1 MKHWTVYIPQCLK
14 IKSGYISYILAHR
27 AVNSPALFIPRGFGE
42 SGNAIFSFLGE
53 WGIESHS
60 SGNRVGESGNWGIK
74 IFKLIHYKHNFKLD
88 FLVLCMEWEY
98 TSLKN
103 QPKLDEYKK
112 NLHFSDFHLIFFI
125 FFFGF
130 CSFFLKLSN
139 FFVKFSNVR
148 GIGEWWAGNRGIG
161 ESQNSFPG
169 ESGSENV
176 SGNPGNGFPGFPV
189 TALLPPINLLLRAN
203 WKSRTQW

>member
-1 MKHWTVYIPQCLK
+1 MTFHHVCLNLH
-14 IKSGYISYILAHR
+14 IYSNISDFHCLAWNIGTR
-27 AVNSPALFIPRGFGE
+27 AVNSPALFIPRGIGE

-112 NLHFSDFHLIFFI
+112 NLHFSDFSLMFF
-125 FFFGF
+125 
-130 CSFFLKLSN
+130 N
-139 FFVKFSNVR
+139 FFSDFVHFFWNYPIFSWNFPMF
-148 GIGEWWAGNRGIG
+148 GESGNDGRGIG
-161 ESQNSFPG
+161 ESGRAKIHS
-169 ESGSENV
+169 
-176 SGNPGNGFPGFPV
+176 PGNRGVKMCRVPRGTGSPGSPWQ
-189 TALLPPINLLLRAN
+189 PYMYP
-203 WKSRTQW
+203 K

>member
-1 MKHWTVYIPQCLK
+1 MANGNAAVT
-14 IKSGYISYILAHR
+14 R

-112 NLHFSDFHLIFFI
+112 NLHFSDFPLIFLFFFRILFI
-125 FFFGF
+125 FSEIIQFFREIF
-130 CSFFLKLSN
+130 QCSGNRGMMGGESGN
-139 FFVKFSNVR
+139 RGEPKFIPR
-148 GIGEWWAGNRGIG
+148 GIGEWKCVG
-161 ESQNSFPG
+161 
-169 ESGSENV
+169 
-176 SGNPGNGFPGFPV
+176 
-189 TALLPPINLLLRAN
+189 
-203 WKSRTQW
+203 

>member
-1 MKHWTVYIPQCLK
+1 M
-14 IKSGYISYILAHR
+14 SR

-112 NLHFSDFHLIFFI
+112 NLHFSDFPPIFFI
-125 FFFGF
+125 FFGF

-176 SGNPGNGFPGFPV
+176 SGNSGNGFPGFPV
-189 TALLPPINLLLRAN
+189 TALPTCE
-203 WKSRTQW
+203 KTEK

>member
-1 MKHWTVYIPQCLK
+1 MVARG
-14 IKSGYISYILAHR
+14 S
-27 AVNSPALFIPRGFGE
+27 NSPALFIPRGIGE
-42 SGNAIFSFLGE
+42 SRNAIFSFLGE

-112 NLHFSDFHLIFFI
+112 NLLFSDFPLFFL
-125 FFFGF
+125 FFFSDF
-130 CSFFLKLSN
+130 VHFFWNYPIFSWN
-139 FFVKFSNVR
+139 FPMF
-148 GIGEWWAGNRGIG
+148 GESGNDGRGIG
-161 ESQNSFPG
+161 ESGRAKIHS
-169 ESGSENV
+169 
-176 SGNPGNGFPGFPV
+176 PGNRGVKMCRVTRGTGSPGSPWQPYIHTLVFQ
-189 TALLPPINLLLRAN
+189 TYHNQLILKEKQNFQ
-203 WKSRTQW
+203 TQLFSKNGVYSILYIIS